1 MITVKQQREIINLGS
16 VAVTYVAEKEHR
28 YKDKVFARLCKNM
41 AEYDVVHL
49 VKNGLAAS
57 IEDSL
62 IDSLKF
68 AKAYNKKFL
77 LYCQIGNLIIWEE
90 IAEYI
95 KEILLLNPTVKFI
108 GHILQHNNKSF
119 YIHPQFFLI
128 DVEWAIANKCVNI
141 CNEHSDIMWEGPL
154 LDRSE
159 ENFHDNY
166 TPTWVKA
173 TGKYKNFVGR
183 GKGANIIDILARS
196 AVDFMPW
203 QVDVRKRKKFLYP
216 TVEQELIKQKNEI
229 FEEMLSGKPYLANTE
244 DISYN
249 AMVGNINP
257 EAKFDICFSPA
268 SGISWFLLPYY
279 LKARTT
285 FVYDVSPHALH
296 MVEKIKNKWNGRN
309 YKEFVTENFLKDS
322 PTISLYAVTEGPH
335 LDQANDLIDS
345 LGEDFVK
352 WWHKNNKGPFRQ
364 VNLCNFNN
372 FQRLLVDN
380 HKNLNAFFNF
390 SNIFHFRPVAVFNS
404 LQERIALLKELRNFM
419 LKNYKFVHFFGT
431 SPVERYTINGRI
443 IDSKL
448 VCKLKLFE

>member
-1 MITVKQQREIINLGS
+1 MITVKQQREMINLGS
-16 VAVTYVAEKEHR
+16 VAVTYVAEKEPR

-49 VKNGLAAS
+49 VKHGLAAS
-57 IEDSL
+57 IENSL

-68 AKAYNKKFL
+68 AKEYNKKFL

-119 YIHPQFFLI
+119 HIHPQFFLI
-128 DVEWAIANKCVNI
+128 DVEWAIANKCFNI
-141 CNEHSDIMWEGPL
+141 CNEHLDIMWEGPL

-166 TPTWVKA
+166 TPTWVQA
-173 TGKYKNFVGR
+173 TGKYENFVGR

-203 QVDVRKRKKFLYP
+203 QVEVRKRKKFLYP

-229 FEEMLSGKPYLANTE
+229 FEEMLSAKPYIANTE
-244 DISYN
+244 DITSN
-249 AMVGNINP
+249 LMLRNINP
-257 EAKFDICFSPA
+257 KMKFDICFSPA

-279 LKARTT
+279 LKAGTT
-285 FVYDVSPHALH
+285 FVYDLSPHALY
-296 MVEKIKNKWNGRN
+296 MVEKIKKDWNGRN
-309 YKEFVTENFLKDS
+309 YKEFVIENFLDNGS
-322 PTISLYAVTEGPH
+322 NIPLYAALTGPF

-345 LGEDFVK
+345 LALA
-352 WWHKNNKGPFRQ
+352 PFSRT
-364 VNLCNFNN
+364 LFKP
-372 FQRLLVDN
+372 L
-380 HKNLNAFFNF
+380 
-390 SNIFHFRPVAVFNS
+390 AVF
-404 LQERIALLKELRNFM
+404 I
-419 LKNYKFVHFFGT
+419 
-431 SPVERYTINGRI
+431 
-443 IDSKL
+443 
-448 VCKLKLFE
+448 